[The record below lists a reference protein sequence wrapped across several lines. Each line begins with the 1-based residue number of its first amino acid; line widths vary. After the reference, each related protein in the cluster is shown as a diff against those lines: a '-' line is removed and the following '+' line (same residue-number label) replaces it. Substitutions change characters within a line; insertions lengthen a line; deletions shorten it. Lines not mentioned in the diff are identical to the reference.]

1 MVGERDFLRSTVAK
15 LARERD
21 ETLQAATCAQDYQTR
36 IQKLTDHLARFKEA
50 NLELRQ
56 KLVEEG
62 LNKINLGEDNEDLQA
77 KLREKTSLCDRQRD
91 QLKTVERE
99 LRISEERLNNTQ
111 SGQLLQGAAHL
122 VRPHMHAELPKRV
135 VACSECYANN
145 LECDSEARC
154 RSCTERD
161 VSCGRWR
168 CSMKHKL
175 GDCPLAPC
183 KLSHDSQ
190 GWLILPRERPQW

>member
-1 MVGERDFLRSTVAK
+1 MQASTS
-15 LARERD
+15 
-21 ETLQAATCAQDYQTR
+21 AQDYQAR
-36 IQKLTDHLARFKEA
+36 IQKLTDTLAKSREA
-50 NLELRQ
+50 NIELRR
-56 KLVEEG
+56 KLVEER
-62 LNKINLGEDNEDLQA
+62 LNKTDLEDDNEDLKA

-99 LRISEERLNNTQ
+99 LRISEERLNNTKN
-111 SGQLLQGAAHL
+111 GQLLQGAAHL
-122 VRPHMHAELPKRV
+122 VKPNMHAELPKTV

-154 RSCTERD
+154 RSCTERG

-175 GDCPLAPC
+175 GDCPLHHANSRTTRRAGLFC
-183 KLSHDSQ
+183 QKRGLSGEECAVIGH
-190 GWLILPRERPQW
+190 GTA